1 MLFQKWQNCRTDQ
14 PLGMGVSVYDDRG
27 TQQSA
32 DLEHKGWPGEKGEI
46 EAVIKRVLS
55 EIKVFAKR

>member
-1 MLFQKWQNCRTDQ
+1 
-14 PLGMGVSVYDDRG
+14 MGVSVYDDRG